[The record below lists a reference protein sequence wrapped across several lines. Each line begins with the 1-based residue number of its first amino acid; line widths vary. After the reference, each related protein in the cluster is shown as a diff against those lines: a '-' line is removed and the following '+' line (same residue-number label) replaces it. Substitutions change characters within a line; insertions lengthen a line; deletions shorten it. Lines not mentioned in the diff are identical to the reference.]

1 MSHARDVFKKGCD
14 MFWDQHGKGNER
26 NFQRNQKKTKT
37 SSRQMAKSILGLQ
50 PCRSPVIIWLGLSLN
65 TYLRLNKALFGL
77 PWWLRQ
83 KRICLQCGR
92 HGFDP
97 WVGKIPWR
105 RAWQSPLALL
115 PGESQG
121 QRSLAGYSPR
131 ICRVRHDWATK
142 NNTKHTRHCLVLYK
156 LQSYKDTKDSVHE

>member
-1 MSHARDVFKKGCD
+1 
-14 MFWDQHGKGNER
+14 MFWDQHGKGNKR
-26 NFQRNQKKTKT
+26 NFQRSQKKTKT

-92 HGFDP
+92 HGFDSC
-97 WVGKIPWR
+97 VGKIPWK
-105 RAWQSPLALL
+105 RAWQSPLVLL

-121 QRSLAGYSPR
+121 QRSLTGYNPW
-131 ICRVRHDWATK
+131 ICKESDMTEQLRTIQSTQGTVWCCINYKATK
-142 NNTKHTRHCLVLYK
+142 ILKTQYMNKGSL
-156 LQSYKDTKDSVHE
+156 D